1 MERVAQKKNIMTPSG
16 YLMTDEGLRQ
26 KYNNISRIKKGFTYR
41 NHDTSERARHEF
53 NEKKRFGIIGKQ
65 INGQESI

>member
-1 MERVAQKKNIMTPSG
+1 MERVAQKNIMTPSG

-41 NHDTSERARHEF
+41 NHDISERTRHES
-53 NEKKRFGIIGKQ
+53 NEKKFGIIGKQ
-65 INGQESI
+65 INGQEI